1 MSLYMVEFFNGGS
14 DAVLF
19 YSDNKSHCH
28 KTSRKVKNGHFKF
41 DNCSWNVD
49 ELEEYGVVV
58 R

>member
-1 MSLYMVEFFNGGS
+1 MVEFFNGGS
-14 DAVLF
+14 DVVLF
-19 YSDNKSHCH
+19 YSDDKGHCH
-28 KTSRKVKNGHFKF
+28 KTSRKIKNGHFKF